1 MIIRRASALDM
12 SAILSMLAEMH
23 ENTVLKVPPINSEK
37 LVAKVNEVIHRGV
50 VFVAVDD
57 DNKLIGSVGGMVGQ
71 DWWSDEP
78 FLADCWFYVTPEKR
92 KNSAGIELIKNFIKS
107 ANDAKLPVRLGHIF
121 SGDLERKDKFFEKL
135 GLIKA
140 GSAFVEA

>member
-92 KNSAGIELIKNFIKS
+92 KTLQALN
-107 ANDAKLPVRLGHIF
+107 
-121 SGDLERKDKFFEKL
+121 
-135 GLIKA
+135 
-140 GSAFVEA
+140 